1 MTSLIEKRTF
11 LTNFIKGVKGNDLKM
26 TIFVNFDL
34 INSANQRNNLTYHV
48 GNFLKNM
55 KKKNFCQK
63 MDF

>member
-11 LTNFIKGVKGNDLKM
+11 LTNFIKEVKGNDLKM

-55 KKKNFCQK
+55 KKKYFSQK